1 VGFFRN
7 VTPPPSDQLEFALYR
22 FHVVTAFYKNVALM
36 NAECFKIKV
45 SHIISNFT
53 KLHHCC
59 HNSCICM
66 TDIKSVAGMKTT
78 VMNSLIIHKHPLIP
92 STTLQLCVIPP
103 PIHLWW
109 WPNIDVLCQFG
120 IPMPYTCSLHP
131 TCSPQRKYL
140 WPSVTWTFSV
150 IGLQNIIWQ
159 FYSQRKCLETITHHF

>member
-1 VGFFRN
+1 MGFFRN
-7 VTPPPSDQLEFALYR
+7 WSTRVCFI
-22 FHVVTAFYKNVALM
+22 FYKNVALM
-36 NAECFKIKV
+36 NVECFKIKV

-59 HNSCICM
+59 YNSCICM
-66 TDIKSVAGMKTT
+66 TDMKNVAGMKTT

-109 WPNIDVLCQFG
+109 WPNMDILCQFG

-140 WPSVTWTFSV
+140 VTWTFSV
-150 IGLQNIIWQ
+150 TGLQNIIWQ
-159 FYSQRKCLETITHHF
+159 FYSQRKCLETITHNF